1 MNDIITLRR
10 EVFSRFYSLMC
21 EQIQVSLGS
30 DNPEED
36 EKTFDYIEAT
46 LHALFDLYE
55 KIEDLYGGKTNG
67 KTNGKTK
74 LEKVISNVLL
84 VGHMKGLRFACNKL
98 KHSSKMGRATIIIRK
113 HRYPMM
119 FPTNYSKSFL
129 WGDLSHCY
137 DASRKTDVPVYP
149 CYQKYIQG
157 VEIRCA
163 FKCAI
168 DMLDKELDIL

>member
-1 MNDIITLRR
+1 MNDIIALRR
-10 EVFSRFYSLMC
+10 EVISRFYSLMC

-55 KIEDLYGGKTNG
+55 KIEDLYGGKT
-67 KTNGKTK
+67 K
-74 LEKVISNVLL
+74 LEKVISNASL

-113 HRYPMM
+113 HGYPMM

-137 DASRKTDVPVYP
+137 DASNSTNVSDYP

>member
-10 EVFSRFYSLMC
+10 EVISRFYSLMC

-55 KIEDLYGGKTNG
+55 KLEELYG
-67 KTNGKTK
+67 GKTK

-113 HRYPMM
+113 HCYPMM

-137 DASRKTDVPVYP
+137 DASISSNVSDYP

-163 FKCAI
+163 LKCAI

>member
-1 MNDIITLRR
+1 MNDIIALRR
-10 EVFSRFYSLMC
+10 EVISRFYSLMC

-30 DNPEED
+30 DNLEED

-55 KIEDLYGGKTNG
+55 KLEDLYG
-67 KTNGKTK
+67 TK
-74 LEKVISNVLL
+74 AELEKVISNALL
-84 VGHMKGLRFACNKL
+84 VEHMKGLRFACNKL
-98 KHSSKMGRATIIIRK
+98 KHSSKMGRATIITKK
-113 HRYPMM
+113 HCYPMM

-157 VEIRCA
+157 DENRCA
-163 FKCAI
+163 LKCVI

>member
-10 EVFSRFYSLMC
+10 EVISRFYSLMC

-30 DNPEED
+30 DNLEED

-55 KIEDLYGGKTNG
+55 KLEDLYG
-67 KTNGKTK
+67 TK
-74 LEKVISNVLL
+74 AELEKVISNALL
-84 VGHMKGLRFACNKL
+84 VEHMKGLRFACNKL

-163 FKCAI
+163 LKCVI

>member
-10 EVFSRFYSLMC
+10 EVISRFYSLMC

-55 KIEDLYGGKTNG
+55 KLEDLYG
-67 KTNGKTK
+67 TK
-74 LEKVISNVLL
+74 AELEKVISNALL
-84 VGHMKGLRFACNKL
+84 VEHMKGLRFACNKL
-98 KHSSKMGRATIIIRK
+98 KHSSKMGRATIITKK
-113 HRYPMM
+113 HCYPMM

-163 FKCAI
+163 LKCAI